1 MSRDLI
7 NSSAVVRRQS
17 KKLFSG
23 KPFKRLAINLPLYWH
38 LFAGNEMC
46 FGLSLSI
53 SGVVLLGFSWAA
65 KLRVGGGMCVSLFC
79 AQICLRLCELGGDW
93 AHYACSSLQSDL
105 LVLIG
110 KDSSNKHRGVVVT
123 QA

>member
-1 MSRDLI
+1 MR
-7 NSSAVVRRQS
+7 
-17 KKLFSG
+17 
-23 KPFKRLAINLPLYWH
+23 
-38 LFAGNEMC
+38 

-65 KLRVGGGMCVSLFC
+65 KLRGGRENVCICVLCTNLFMRMCM
-79 AQICLRLCELGGDW
+79 RGDW

>member
-1 MSRDLI
+1 MR
-7 NSSAVVRRQS
+7 
-17 KKLFSG
+17 
-23 KPFKRLAINLPLYWH
+23 
-38 LFAGNEMC
+38 

-65 KLRVGGGMCVSLFC
+65 KLRGEERVCVCALCTNLFM
-79 AQICLRLCELGGDW
+79 RMWTGGDW